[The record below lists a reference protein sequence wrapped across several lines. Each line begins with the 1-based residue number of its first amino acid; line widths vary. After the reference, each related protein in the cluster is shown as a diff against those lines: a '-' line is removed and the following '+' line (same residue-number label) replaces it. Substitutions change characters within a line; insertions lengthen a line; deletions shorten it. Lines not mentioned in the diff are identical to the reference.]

1 MQKQGLYLQGVLEAI
16 LSESDFTVIYLK
28 NKKCTKKKENISIE
42 ISSVALFF
50 AIILIIQKNKQ
61 LQDQFRKVYE
71 NWHKSLLLA

>member
-1 MQKQGLYLQGVLEAI
+1 MHQ
-16 LSESDFTVIYLK
+16 
-28 NKKCTKKKENISIE
+28 KKENVSIE

-71 NWHKSLLLA
+71 N